1 MINGKIS
8 VDLYSNK
15 VKELNI
21 SNDEVESKK
30 NQMSLDLSKKAVL
43 EKELNKFMIT
53 MTRRI

>member
-30 NQMSLDLSKKAVL
+30 NQMSLDLSKKKQCL
-43 EKELNKFMIT
+43 KKNSISL
-53 MTRRI
+53 RLQ